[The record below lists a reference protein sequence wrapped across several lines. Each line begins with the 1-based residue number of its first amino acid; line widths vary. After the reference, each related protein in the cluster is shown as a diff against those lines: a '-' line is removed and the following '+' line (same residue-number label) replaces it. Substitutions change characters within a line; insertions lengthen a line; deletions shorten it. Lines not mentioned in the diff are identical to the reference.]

1 MQAGDDASARA
12 EALAALRERLREV
25 LGSRGYTRRDI
36 VRRSGASRIPLS
48 ATTISQA
55 LNDRHPA
62 PTLRT
67 VTGIAQA
74 AEADPETYR
83 QLREL
88 WHRSRPGPDV
98 AAPTPR
104 TDVSAGPGS
113 VQLAGPALLQVQ
125 QAPFLAA
132 GPVTAFLTPYYA
144 RPHDIDLERLLAPA
158 LDGVTSCFVLLT
170 GDSSTGKTR
179 ALFEVLLRLA
189 PHRRLWRPTHAA
201 ALADLLRDGLVA
213 PGDVLWLNEA
223 QRFLQGDRAEE
234 AAAALRELLLT
245 RPGVVVVGTLWT
257 NPYWEEF
264 VRPPESVSAPS
275 HVRALL
281 EAPVTHRIA
290 VPAELS
296 EAQRG
301 EWQSLALSSGDP
313 RMGQAGRAG
322 AADGRVVQHL
332 SGGPEL
338 LAAYRMGPGAH
349 FTPVEHAL
357 ITAAIAVRHT
367 GHWAPLTD
375 ELLAHIADAALPP
388 RLRPA
393 EPGWAR
399 EALTAL
405 VTGAR
410 ADGRRTDIRNSLTAL
425 VALRDTGG
433 GPTTYE
439 PADYLQ
445 QNAAVEAAAAVP
457 GPALWDAVTAFTTDP
472 AVLMQLSY
480 RAREQGFI
488 KQGGVLLRRA
498 TVAGCPTEW
507 ISLLLATPVE
517 AREREEMALW
527 MAHHIRW
534 ESAWDM
540 RARLLELVGEGADAR
555 LRLAARAV
563 EEVDVSDAEEVTH
576 LLRALRELG
585 HESLLIDR
593 DPAGLMRLSDVSCV
607 SDVLGQL
614 LDYGYPAP
622 AARLAG
628 RILADRAALEHPPTM
643 LGLVVAHRVCPPW
656 CEDGKAL
663 FSAAASRVDLSG
675 DIEPLLSLVEE
686 LKKEHTEAAHLLA
699 LRLADAID
707 LRDTDFVASSLYE
720 LRELGMT
727 AASRRL
733 AEQAVPVAELEKPE
747 AVGWLLDEL
756 RYCGFNDLV
765 AELLGRDPLA
775 ELEVGSVKKV
785 VLLLWALQGLERDD
799 LVRRLLRD
807 SVRYVELDDA
817 ECTASYLDELARVGR
832 PQTVRRFALRAADEV
847 PPSEVARLRFLAQ
860 TLDREGLTEAL
871 DRLAR
876 RAVLAVGPY
885 SHGFVTL
892 LRTLREH
899 GLTAHADA
907 LIERGRRTPRRLVRG
922 AAHGASVLPARRGR
936 DRGRR
941 SPGIRSAGR
950 RRRAPGSGETAPGVA
965 VRSGDQRHPG
975 RPVDVERSRRGRGAP
990 REPHTRTDGG
1000 YPRYVSSSRSHTSL
1014 IVGYDGTTC
1023 HSRSTGISPATAIV
1037 AEWSSSPMPGPTKV
1051 TPSRTSRSRSTT
1063 MRARPL

>member
-12 EALAALRERLREV
+12 EALTALRERLREV
-25 LGSRGYTRRDI
+25 LGSRGYTRKDI

-83 QLREL
+83 QLLEL

-98 AAPTPR
+98 AAPGPCA
-104 TDVSAGPGS
+104 DVSAGPGS
-113 VQLAGPALLQVQ
+113 VQLAGPELLQVQ
-125 QAPFLAA
+125 QAPFLTA

-158 LDGVTSCFVLLT
+158 VDGVTSCFVLLT

-189 PHRRLWRPTHAA
+189 PQRRLWRPTHAG
-201 ALADLLRDGLVA
+201 ALADLLGDGRVA

-223 QRFLQGDRAEE
+223 QRFLHGDGAEE

-257 NPYWEEF
+257 FPYWEEF
-264 VRPPESVSAPS
+264 VRPPQSVNAPS

-290 VPAELS
+290 VPAELTP
-296 EAQRG
+296 AQQA
-301 EWQSLALSSGDP
+301 EWRSLALSSGDS

-349 FTPVEHAL
+349 FTPAEHAL
-357 ITAAIAVRHT
+357 VTAAIAVRHT
-367 GHWAPLTD
+367 GRRVPLSE

-393 EPGWAR
+393 RPGWAG

-425 VALRDTGG
+425 FALRDTAG

-445 QNAAVEAAAAVP
+445 QNSAEAAAASVP
-457 GPALWDAVTAFTTDP
+457 GPALWDAMTAFTTDP
-472 AVLMQLSY
+472 AVLMDLSY
-480 RAREQGFI
+480 KADQQGFT
-488 KQGGVLLRRA
+488 KQAVVLMRRA
-498 TVAGCPTEW
+498 TTAGYPTRW
-507 ISLLLATPVE
+507 GTLLSTVPVE
-517 AREREEMALW
+517 TREREEMALW
-527 MAHHIRW
+527 TASHTSW
-534 ESAWDM
+534 ESGWDM
-540 RARLLELVGEGADAR
+540 CARLLELAGEGAEAT
-555 LRLAARAV
+555 LRLAERAV
-563 EEVDVSDAEEVTH
+563 EEVDVSDVKEVTH
-576 LLRALRELG
+576 LLRTLRDLG

-593 DPAGLMRLSDVSCV
+593 DPAALMRLSKADFV
-607 SDVLGQL
+607 SDVLWQL
-614 LDYGYPAP
+614 LEYGYTAH

-628 RILADRAALEHPPTM
+628 RILADRAFLEHPAM
-643 LGLVVAHRVCPPW
+643 VLELVVAHRVCPPW

-675 DIEPLLSLVEE
+675 DIEPLLSLVKE
-686 LKKEHTEAAHLLA
+686 LKEEYAEAAHLLA

-707 LRDTDFVASSLYE
+707 LWDTEFVASSLYE
-720 LRELGMT
+720 LRELGM
-727 AASRRL
+727 AAACRRL
-733 AEQAVPVAELEKPE
+733 AQRAVLLVELEEPE
-747 AVGWLLDEL
+747 NVGWLLDEL
-756 RYCGFNDLV
+756 RWCGFDDLV

-775 ELEVGSVKKV
+775 GLDVGSVKKV
-785 VLLLWALQGLERDD
+785 VPLLWALQGLERGD
-799 LVRRLLRD
+799 LVRRLLLN
-807 SVRYVELDDA
+807 SVRDVALDDA
-817 ECTASYLDELARVGR
+817 EYTAIYLDELARVGR
-832 PQTVRRFALRAADEV
+832 PRTVRRFALRAADEV
-847 PPSEVARLRFLAQ
+847 LLSGAAGVLFLARS
-860 TLDREGLTEAL
+860 LDREGPPGAL

-876 RAVLAVGPY
+876 RAVLAVEPC

-899 GLTAHADA
+899 GLTAHSDA
-907 LIERGRRTPRRLVRG
+907 LIERAVAHRGLSNAVRRKELLSALRTAGETEAADRLESAAPVVVAAPADPVKPRAGSPYGLETDGTPAAPWTWSGLDAVEAQLASRTRGRTAPTPGTSPAAAATPR
-922 AAHGASVLPARRGR
+922 
-936 DRGRR
+936 
-941 SPGIRSAGR
+941 
-950 RRRAPGSGETAPGVA
+950 
-965 VRSGDQRHPG
+965 
-975 RPVDVERSRRGRGAP
+975 
-990 REPHTRTDGG
+990 
-1000 YPRYVSSSRSHTSL
+1000 
-1014 IVGYDGTTC
+1014 
-1023 HSRSTGISPATAIV
+1023 
-1037 AEWSSSPMPGPTKV
+1037 
-1051 TPSRTSRSRSTT
+1051 
-1063 MRARPL
+1063 

>member
-1 MQAGDDASARA
+1 MQAGDDATARA

-25 LGSRGYTRRDI
+25 LGSRGYTRKDI

-98 AAPTPR
+98 AAPAPC

-113 VQLAGPALLQVQ
+113 VRLAGPALLQVQ
-125 QAPFLAA
+125 QAPFLTA

-158 LDGVTSCFVLLT
+158 LDGKTSCFVLLT

-201 ALADLLRDGLVA
+201 ALADLLGNGLVA

-257 NPYWEEF
+257 IPYWEEF
-264 VRPPESVSAPS
+264 VRPPESVGAPS

-296 EAQRG
+296 EAQHA
-301 EWQSLALSSGDP
+301 EWQSLARSSGDP

-349 FTPVEHAL
+349 FTPAEHAL

-367 GHWAPLTD
+367 GHWAPLTE

-410 ADGRRTDIRNSLTAL
+410 ADGRRTDIRKSLTAL
-425 VALRDTGG
+425 VPHRDTAG
-433 GPTTYE
+433 GPTTYG

-445 QNAAVEAAAAVP
+445 QNAAVAAAAAVP

-472 AVLMQLSY
+472 AVLMHLSY

-498 TVAGCPTEW
+498 TVAGYPTEW

-517 AREREEMALW
+517 ARERAEMALW

-540 RARLLELVGEGADAR
+540 RARLLELAGEGADAS
-555 LRLAARAV
+555 LRLAVRAV

-576 LLRALRELG
+576 LLRALRDLG

-593 DPAGLMRLSDVSCV
+593 DPAGLIRLSDVSCV

-614 LDYGYPAP
+614 LEYGYPAP
-622 AARLAG
+622 AARLAR
-628 RILADRAALEHPPTM
+628 RILADRAALEHPPMM
-643 LGLVVAHRVCPPW
+643 LGLVVAHRLCPPW
-656 CEDGKAL
+656 CEDGKAM

-686 LKKEHTEAAHLLA
+686 LKKEHTEAARLLA

-765 AELLGRDPLA
+765 AELLRRDPLA
-775 ELEVGSVKKV
+775 ELDVGSVKKV

-799 LVRRLLRD
+799 LVRRLLLD
-807 SVRYVELDDA
+807 SMRYVELDDA

-860 TLDREGLTEAL
+860 TLDREGLPEAL

-885 SHGFVTL
+885 SHGFVIL

-907 LIERGRRTPRRLVRG
+907 LIERAAAHRDVSYAVRRTGLLSSLRAAGETEAADRLESAVPPPVAAAKDPVKPREASPYGRETDG
-922 AAHGASVLPARRGR
+922 TPAAPWTWSDLDAVEAHLASRTRGR
-936 DRGRR
+936 TAAT
-941 SPGIRSAGR
+941 PG
-950 RRRAPGSGETAPGVA
+950 T
-965 VRSGDQRHPG
+965 
-975 RPVDVERSRRGRGAP
+975 
-990 REPHTRTDGG
+990 
-1000 YPRYVSSSRSHTSL
+1000 
-1014 IVGYDGTTC
+1014 
-1023 HSRSTGISPATAIV
+1023 SPAAS
-1037 AEWSSSPMPGPTKV
+1037 A
-1051 TPSRTSRSRSTT
+1051 TPR
-1063 MRARPL
+1063 

>member
-25 LGSRGYTRRDI
+25 LGSRGYTRKDI

-98 AAPTPR
+98 AAPAPC

-113 VQLAGPALLQVQ
+113 VRLAGPALLQVQ
-125 QAPFLAA
+125 QAPFLTA

-158 LDGVTSCFVLLT
+158 LDGKTSCFVLLT

-201 ALADLLRDGLVA
+201 ALADLLGDGLVA

-257 NPYWEEF
+257 IPYWEEF
-264 VRPPESVSAPS
+264 VRPPESVGAPS

-296 EAQRG
+296 EAQHA
-301 EWQSLALSSGDP
+301 EWQSLARSSGDP

-349 FTPVEHAL
+349 FTPAEHAL
-357 ITAAIAVRHT
+357 ITAAIAVRHA
-367 GHWAPLTD
+367 GRRVPLS
-375 ELLAHIADAALPP
+375 EALLAHIADAALPA

-393 EPGWAR
+393 QPGWAD

-410 ADGRRTDIRNSLTAL
+410 TNGRRTDIRNSLTAL
-425 VALRDTGG
+425 FALRDTAG

-445 QNAAVEAAAAVP
+445 QNAAEAAAAVVP
-457 GPALWDAVTAFTTDP
+457 QSALWDAVTAFTTDS
-472 AVLMQLSY
+472 AVLMSLSY
-480 RAREQGFI
+480 EAERQGFV
-488 KQGGVLLRRA
+488 KQAVVLVRRA
-498 TVAGCPTEW
+498 TTAGYPTRW
-507 ISLLLATPVE
+507 DTLLSTMPVE

-527 MAHHIRW
+527 IASHTW
-534 ESAWDM
+534 WKSGWDM
-540 RARLLELVGEGADAR
+540 CTRLLELVGEGNEAT
-555 LRLAARAV
+555 LCLAKRSV
-563 EEVDVSDAEEVTH
+563 EAVDVSDAKEVTH
-576 LLRALRELG
+576 LLRTLRNLG

-593 DPAGLMRLSDVSCV
+593 DPAGLVRLSDVDRV
-607 SDVLGQL
+607 SDILGQL
-614 LDYGYPAP
+614 LEYGYTAH
-622 AARLAG
+622 AARLAR
-628 RILADRAALEHPPTM
+628 RIVADCASLVHPHMMLVLAE
-643 LGLVVAHRVCPPW
+643 AHRLCPPW

-675 DIEPLLSLVEE
+675 DVEPLLSLVEE
-686 LKKEHTEAAHLLA
+686 LKKEHPEAAHLLA

-707 LRDTDFVASSLYE
+707 LRDTEFVASSLYE
-720 LRELGMT
+720 LRELAMT

-733 AEQAVPVAELEKPE
+733 AEQAVPVVELEEPE

-756 RYCGFNDLV
+756 RLCGFNDLV
-765 AELLGRDPLA
+765 TELLGRDPVAGLD
-775 ELEVGSVKKV
+775 VGSVKSV
-785 VLLLWALQGLERDD
+785 VVLLWALQSLERDD
-799 LVRRLLRD
+799 LVRRLLLD
-807 SVRYVELDDA
+807 NVRYVEFDDA
-817 ECTASYLDELARVGR
+817 EYTASYLDELVRVGS
-832 PQTVRRFALRAADEV
+832 PQVVRRFALRAADEV
-847 PPSEVARLRFLAQ
+847 PPSHAAGLRFLARS
-860 TLDREGLTEAL
+860 LDRAGQPGAL

-885 SHGFVTL
+885 GHGFVPL
-892 LRTLREH
+892 LRVLREH
-899 GLTAHADA
+899 GLAAHADT
-907 LIERGRRTPRRLVRG
+907 LIERAIT
-922 AAHGASVLPARRGR
+922 HGDLPH
-936 DRGRR
+936 
-941 SPGIRSAGR
+941 
-950 RRRAPGSGETAPGVA
+950 A
-965 VRSGDQRHPG
+965 VRSTEFLPSLRAAGENEAADRLESAVPPPVAAAPDPVEPRKASPYG
-975 RPVDVERSRRGRGAP
+975 RETDGTPAAPWTWSDLDAVEARLASRTRGRTAATP
-990 REPHTRTDGG
+990 
-1000 YPRYVSSSRSHTSL
+1000 
-1014 IVGYDGTTC
+1014 GT
-1023 HSRSTGISPATAIV
+1023 SPAAS
-1037 AEWSSSPMPGPTKV
+1037 A
-1051 TPSRTSRSRSTT
+1051 TPR
-1063 MRARPL
+1063 